1 MKNILLLLTLAL
13 SANAIA
19 DSTEPRP
26 AGECA
31 KLTAFK
37 GNQDRKLLL
46 SRYGLGLIKAD
57 QYEALKKASWESEQV
72 KVAQCRGALK

>member
-1 MKNILLLLTLAL
+1 MKTLLLLLAL
-13 SANAIA
+13 AVSANAIA
-19 DSTEPRP
+19 DSTAPTP
-26 AGECA
+26 AGECV

-57 QYEALKKASWESEQV
+57 QYEALKKASWEGEQV
-72 KVAQCRGALK
+72 KVRECLGAL